1 MYTSIFYQPDE
12 YYSGGDKIMGRN
24 VASESFLK
32 AYLSYSGDEHIF
44 LTVDNLDY
52 LTTFK
57 RRYAKELDGRD
68 VHSISSTNYDDHSK
82 VGNIFFPSPLIEP
95 IASKRYLFSPKSWSI
110 TGVTHTTS
118 SQRITDGIKHLI
130 TAPVYNWDSV
140 ICTSTAV
147 KRHLTN
153 ILDTQKQFLEQRFG
167 KIEFTMANMPV
178 IPLGIFTDDFEI
190 SSMQRSAA
198 KGSLGV
204 TEEDIVVLYV
214 GRLSFHAKSNPL
226 AMYQALEQASVVCS
240 RKIVLIEV
248 GWYAN
253 EAIEQAYVA
262 ARHRVLNHVRSI
274 FLDGTKIEQRRLGW
288 SAADIFCS
296 FSDNIQETFGIT
308 PVEGMAAGLPV
319 IASDWNGYKDT
330 IRHGE
335 EGFLVETTMPRAGTG
350 RELSIRYQLDADS
363 YDRYCGYTSS
373 LVEVNIELAAH
384 YLSELVENQPLR
396 QKMGDAAKNRAVNA
410 YSWSQIIPLYKE
422 MWASNA
428 EKRASFDN
436 SSHNTPS
443 NHYSDPFIDFSHY
456 PTAQISQNMKVK
468 LNSDNRDMALAKYR
482 SLMTL
487 AMVNYSSITHPEE
500 HEVEKICLM
509 LDESPRTIQEILY
522 EIPHMRREHVE
533 RGISALL
540 KLGIIF
546 RVP

>member
-1 MYTSIFYQPDE
+1 
-12 YYSGGDKIMGRN
+12 MGRN

-32 AYLSYSGDEHIF
+32 AYLSYSDDEQIF

-52 LTTFK
+52 VTTLK
-57 RRYAKELDGRD
+57 RRYEKQLDGRD

-95 IASKRYLFSPKSWSI
+95 IASKRHLFSPNSWSI

-118 SQRITDGIKHLI
+118 SRRITDGIKHLI

-147 KRHLTN
+147 KKHLIN
-153 ILDTQKQFLEQRFG
+153 ILDTQKQYLEQRLG
-167 KIEFTMANMPV
+167 KIEYTMANMPV

-190 SSMQRSAA
+190 STVQRSQA

-226 AMYQALEQASVVCS
+226 AMYQALEQASKACS
-240 RKIVLIEV
+240 RRIVLIEV

-253 EAIEQAYVA
+253 DAIEQAYIA
-262 ARHRVLNHVRSI
+262 ARNKVLNNVRAI
-274 FLDGTKIEQRRLGW
+274 FLDGTNIEQRRLGW

-296 FSDNIQETFGIT
+296 FSDNLQETFGIT
-308 PVEGMAAGLPV
+308 PVEAMAAGLPV

-330 IRHGE
+330 IRHGV

-350 RELSIRYQLDADS
+350 GELSIRYQLDVDT

-373 LVEVNIELAAH
+373 LIEVNIDLAAH

-396 QKMGDAAKNRAVNA
+396 LKMGNAAKNRAVA
-410 YSWSQIIPLYKE
+410 TYSWSTIIPLYKE
-422 MWASNA
+422 LWASNA
-428 EKRASFDN
+428 EKRASFDD
-436 SSHNTPS
+436 SSQNIPS
-443 NHYSDPFIDFSHY
+443 NHYSDPFIDFGHY
-456 PTAQISQNMKVK
+456 PTAQISQDMKVK
-468 LNSDNRDMALAKYR
+468 LNSENRGMALERYR

-487 AMVNYSSITHPEE
+487 AMVNYSSITHPQE
-500 HEVEKICLM
+500 HEIEKICSM
-509 LDESPRTIQEILY
+509 LDKTPRTIQELLS
-522 EIPHMRREHVE
+522 EIPYLRREHVE